1 MFPKIKSLIY
11 PLLISN
17 PSFTLFSN
25 DKRLEKSFIIS
36 RNYNNCKVSG
46 KYDYLSSYSDK
57 TSINNPCNKD
67 IIECILKIYYG
78 EDTYYETI
86 SHNLIYLKND
96 DKPYHS
102 KLEYNLYKNDLPIK
116 ISEIEKD
123 LLQKLD
129 IYHLF

>member
-1 MFPKIKSLIY
+1 MLPNIKSLIY

-25 DKRLEKSFIIS
+25 DNRLEKSFLIS
-36 RNYNNCKVSG
+36 RDHNNCNVRGTCNFTSR
-46 KYDYLSSYSDK
+46 YNDK

-67 IIECILKIYYG
+67 VTECFLKINYK
-78 EDTYYETI
+78 EDKYYETI
-86 SHNLIYLKND
+86 IHNLIYLKND

-116 ISEIEKD
+116 ISEIDKD
-123 LLQKLD
+123 LLQNLD